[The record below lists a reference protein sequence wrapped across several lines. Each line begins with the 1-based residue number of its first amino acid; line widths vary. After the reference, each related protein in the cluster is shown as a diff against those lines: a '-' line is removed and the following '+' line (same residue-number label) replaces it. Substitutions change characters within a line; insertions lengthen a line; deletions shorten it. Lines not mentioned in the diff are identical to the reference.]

1 MAEKHSQRETELK
14 NNEKYIKMVI
24 DRDLKDREEDKMKAK
39 QAQELRLKVKDFQLV
54 QMGRAEPPKSQTQP
68 LLIARARGM
77 SLEELRLNK
86 QLLKEISIKKKH

>member
-54 QMGRAEPPKSQTQP
+54 
-68 LLIARARGM
+68 
-77 SLEELRLNK
+77 
-86 QLLKEISIKKKH
+86 